1 MQNLHM
7 MNASQE
13 GILLQWFNGLYK
25 HLQFFKASY
34 PNNECE
40 VTQLVAL
47 ISSINVSLSFSSQ

>member
-34 PNNECE
+34 PKIKCE